1 MSEGNKNRL
10 IYKNTII
17 IYIRMLFV
25 TFVGLFSSRF
35 ILQALGASDYG
46 LFNVVGGMIALFN
59 ILASAMSTT
68 SRRYINIEMGNPNGN
83 LNRIFNICLL
93 LHIGFALLLLLV
105 AETIGIWYINNILNV
120 AEGKLGDAMF
130 VFQIST
136 IVACLGIINIPYQS
150 LIEANEQFGKS
161 AAIDMVT
168 TTIRLGLVIAL
179 LYYPGNALRFFSII
193 TCVLSLTSFSLYHII
208 CYRSWPSVIK
218 HRFYRDASKYKEM
231 LVFNNYI
238 ALGAAASLG
247 KTQGSNM
254 IVNFFFGT
262 VVNAAFAVAYQVEN
276 YVYMFVNKLT
286 QASNPQVT
294 INYSRENM
302 SRVYELV
309 ERNSRICILIMTL
322 FFFPFIAEVDTI
334 LALWLKVVPEG
345 TELLCTLTLIQGLV
359 TSFSEGTNGYIQ
371 ASGRIKWFFITNSTL
386 TILNLPLGY
395 LLFKLGFEAYWIVVC
410 FILTS
415 LLTRIN
421 SLWLM
426 QKLLKFDVWH
436 YIRNAYLPPLSVII
450 IMTILIVAYRQLELS
465 TLASHLIGLLIIV
478 LITAFLVFGMG
489 LTVSERRSLN
499 EYARNKL
506 FKRV

>member
-1 MSEGNKNRL
+1 
-10 IYKNTII
+10 
-17 IYIRMLFV
+17 
-25 TFVGLFSSRF
+25 
-35 ILQALGASDYG
+35 
-46 LFNVVGGMIALFN
+46 
-59 ILASAMSTT
+59 
-68 SRRYINIEMGNPNGN
+68 
-83 LNRIFNICLL
+83 
-93 LHIGFALLLLLV
+93 
-105 AETIGIWYINNILNV
+105 
-120 AEGKLGDAMF
+120 
-130 VFQIST
+130 
-136 IVACLGIINIPYQS
+136 
-150 LIEANEQFGKS
+150 
-161 AAIDMVT
+161 
-168 TTIRLGLVIAL
+168 
-179 LYYPGNALRFFSII
+179 
-193 TCVLSLTSFSLYHII
+193 
-208 CYRSWPSVIK
+208 
-218 HRFYRDASKYKEM
+218 
-231 LVFNNYI
+231 
-238 ALGAAASLG
+238 
-247 KTQGSNM
+247 
-254 IVNFFFGT
+254 
-262 VVNAAFAVAYQVEN
+262 
-276 YVYMFVNKLT
+276 
-286 QASNPQVT
+286 
-294 INYSRENM
+294 M